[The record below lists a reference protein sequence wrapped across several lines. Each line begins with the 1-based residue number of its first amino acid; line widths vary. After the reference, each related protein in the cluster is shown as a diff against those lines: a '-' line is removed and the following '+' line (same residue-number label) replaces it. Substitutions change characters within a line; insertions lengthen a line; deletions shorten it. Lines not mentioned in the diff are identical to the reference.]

1 MAKRVPKQTKRRLA
15 ILGPIS
21 LLIIIYFLINVI
33 TYSYKLIS
41 LYNEEKELKEKLV
54 SLQAEENELKIEI
67 QKLKDP
73 DYLARYAR
81 ENYLYSKDGEYIIKI
96 EEKDKENENE
106 DKFDKYYDYIIY
118 GAGVVILFVF
128 GYVIVR
134 SIKK

>member
-21 LLIIIYFLINVI
+21 LLFIIYFLINLA
-33 TYSYKLIS
+33 TYSYKLIT
-41 LYNEEKELKEKLV
+41 LATEEKKLKEKLV
-54 SLQAEENELKIEI
+54 SLQAEESNLKIEI

-96 EEKDKENENE
+96 EEKEQKNDNE
-106 DKFDKYYDYIIY
+106 DKIDKYYDYIIY
-118 GAGVVILFVF
+118 GAGGVILFIF
-128 GYVIVR
+128 GYIIIR

>member
-21 LLIIIYFLINVI
+21 LVIIVYFLINLA
-33 TYSYKLIS
+33 TYSYKLIT
-41 LYNEEKELKEKLV
+41 LYREEKKLKDKLV
-54 SLQAEENELKIEI
+54 SLQAEESNLKVEI

-96 EEKDKENENE
+96 EEKDKETSNENNL
-106 DKFDKYYDYIIY
+106 DKYYDYIVY
-118 GAGVVILFVF
+118 GAGGVIILIF
-128 GYVIVR
+128 GYVIIR